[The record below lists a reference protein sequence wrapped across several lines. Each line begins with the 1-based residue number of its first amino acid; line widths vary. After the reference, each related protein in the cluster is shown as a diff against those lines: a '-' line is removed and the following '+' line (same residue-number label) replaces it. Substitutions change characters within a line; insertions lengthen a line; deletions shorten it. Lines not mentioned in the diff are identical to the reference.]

1 MIHFRYHLVSLTAI
15 FLALGL
21 GIAMGATVVDR
32 ALVDG
37 LEDQLN
43 RVGSRADAVAETN
56 EGLRDEL
63 GVWSTFAE
71 QAGDQLVAGRLSNVP
86 VVMVSF
92 AGVDPDALA
101 ALEGSLRA
109 AGASI
114 PARIVLTPRFDVGGS
129 EAAAELAALVDSG
142 STEPNLV
149 REQAA
154 RRLAE
159 AWAAQARPELMADL
173 AAADFLEVTVDP
185 PSGELPNI
193 AELSPRFLVASSD
206 DSEVPNED
214 LAVPLVT
221 AMSELALPVVAADTT
236 APSEPPLSPEEA
248 PFVAPLRAEDQVR
261 GRISTVDG
269 AAAFR
274 GRIAVILSLALL
286 GEDRVGQFGTG
297 PGAERLLPN

>member
-56 EGLRDEL
+56 DRLSEEL
-63 GVWSTFAE
+63 QGWSTFAE
-71 QAGDQLVAGRLSNVP
+71 QAGDQLVAGRLSGVP

-92 AGVDPDALA
+92 AGVNRDSLS
-101 ALEGSLRA
+101 ALEGSLRT
-109 AGASI
+109 AGASV
-114 PARIVLTPRFDVGGS
+114 PARILFTPRFELGDS
-129 EAAAELAALVDSG
+129 ESAAELAALVGAG
-142 STEPNLV
+142 STQPARVQE
-149 REQAA
+149 EAA
-154 RRLAE
+154 RRVAE
-159 AWAAQARPELMADL
+159 AWAGRARPDLMADL
-173 AAADFLEVTVDP
+173 VGADFLEVTVDP
-185 PSGELPNI
+185 ASEEIPNL
-193 AELSPRFLVASSD
+193 AELAPRFLVASSD
-206 DSEVPNED
+206 EAEVPNEA

-221 AMSELALPVVAADTT
+221 AMSELSLPVVAADTT
-236 APSEPPLSPEEA
+236 APSEAPVTREEA
-248 PFVAPLRAEDQVR
+248 PFVAPLRNADQVR

>member
-43 RVGSRADAVAETN
+43 RVGSRADAVAERN
-56 EGLRDEL
+56 DRLRDEL
-63 GVWSTFAE
+63 DVWSTFAE
-71 QAGDQLVAGRLSNVP
+71 HAGDQLVAGRLSEVP

-92 AGVDPDALA
+92 AGVDPDALS
-101 ALEGSLRA
+101 ALETSLRT
-109 AGASI
+109 AGAAI
-114 PARIVLTPRFDVGGS
+114 PARIVLTPRFELGDS
-129 EAAAELAALVDSG
+129 ESAAELAALVDAG
-142 STEPNLV
+142 TTEPTSV
-149 REQAA
+149 QAEAA

-159 AWAAQARPELMADL
+159 AWAGRARPDLMADL
-173 AAADFLEVTVDP
+173 VATDFLEVTLEPEAGEV
-185 PSGELPNI
+185 PSI
-193 AELSPRFLVASSD
+193 AELAPRFLVASSD
-206 DSEVPNED
+206 ESEVPNEA

-221 AMSELALPVVAADTT
+221 AMSELSLPVVAADTT
-236 APSEPPLSPEEA
+236 APSESPLSGEEA
-248 PFVAPLRAEDQVR
+248 PFVAPLRDADQVR

-274 GRIAVILSLALL
+274 GRIAVVLSLALL

-297 PGAERLLPN
+297 PGAERLLPS